1 MAPNLQL
8 AQSFLTALDEDSDAW
23 SFQTFDDGPK
33 KNKNLNRQFHGSL
46 EHHAADLVTLNDRG
60 AGIFVTINE
69 TNGKG
74 RKKADITRIR
84 ALFVD
89 LDGSPLGPVQNA
101 ANEPHIVVES
111 SPGRYH
117 AYWRVNDCGIDQCE
131 PALKQLI
138 QKFDADKSCCD
149 RSRVLRLPG
158 FYHRKSDPY
167 LVHVLDQAPGQ
178 CSLADLGIDLQKEQK
193 KQQSSSVSSV
203 SSVGDGFLPESPGQR
218 NRRLFEFARYLKGT
232 HPDATKAELREIVGQ
247 WHQRAL
253 PHIGTSDFSE
263 SWGDFQRAWDSV
275 HTPYGSVLNRLLGEI
290 DMTEHLPQGLTEL
303 GYGEKALLLCR
314 ICKQLQRNAGED
326 PFFISS
332 RQAGDLVGLHFT
344 DASKVLYALV
354 ADDVLELVKRGA
366 GTQASRY
373 RYIWPDDER
382 PVLRSNDK

>member
-1 MAPNLQL
+1 MTPNLQQ

-23 SFQTFDDGPK
+23 SFQTFDDGP
-33 KNKNLNRQFHGSL
+33 NKTSSLARQFHGSL
-46 EHHAADLVTLNDRG
+46 ERHATDLAVLNERG
-60 AGIFVTINE
+60 AGVFVSVNE

-89 LDGSPLGPVQNA
+89 LDGSPLGPVQNT

-117 AYWRVNDCGIDQCE
+117 AYWRVNDCSVDQCE

-138 QKFDADKSCCD
+138 EKFDGDRSCCD

-158 FYHRKSDPY
+158 FYHRKLNPY
-167 LVHVLDQAPGQ
+167 PVHVIAMVPGEYRM
-178 CSLADLGIDLQKEQK
+178 ADFSFSDSYLQKEQK
-193 KQQSSSVSSV
+193 NQQSSSVSSV
-203 SSVGDGFLPESPGQR
+203 SSVGDHFLPASTGQR
-218 NRRLFEFARYLKGT
+218 NRKLFEFARYLKGT
-232 HPDATKAELREIVGQ
+232 FASASKAELREIVSH

-253 PHIGTSDFSE
+253 PVIGTSDFSE
-263 SWGDFQRAWDSV
+263 SWGDFQRAWDSI

-290 DMTEHLPQGLTEL
+290 DMDEHLPDGLIQL
-303 GYGEKALLLCR
+303 GYGEKTILLCR

-332 RQAGDLVGLHFT
+332 RQAGDLVNLHFT

-354 ADDVLELVKRGA
+354 ADGVLELVKRGA
-366 GTQASRY
+366 GNQASRY
-373 RYIWPDDER
+373 RYVWPE
-382 PVLRSNDK
+382 

>member
-1 MAPNLQL
+1 MTAPNLQQ

-33 KNKNLNRQFHGSL
+33 KSTALIRQFHGSL

-138 QKFDADKSCCD
+138 KKFDADKSCCD

-158 FYHRKSDPY
+158 FYHRKSAPY
-167 LVHVLDQAPGQ
+167 QVKVIATAPGEYRMDDFGF
-178 CSLADLGIDLQKEQK
+178 SLNTSLTYRRDTEEYFSHLL
-193 KQQSSSVSSV
+193 SSSVGVPPNTIPS
-203 SSVGDGFLPESPGQR
+203 EEGQR
-218 NRRLFEFARYLKGT
+218 NRCLFALARFLRGTRPNATTDELRSIVREWHALAKPTISSKEFSVSWMDFTRGWDKVTHPYGETLTSTLKGI
-232 HPDATKAELREIVGQ
+232 DDM
-247 WHQRAL
+247 AL
-253 PHIGTSDFSE
+253 PTSLASFD
-263 SWGDFQRAWDSV
+263 
-275 HTPYGSVLNRLLGEI
+275 
-290 DMTEHLPQGLTEL
+290 
-303 GYGEKALLLCR
+303 YGEKTERLILICR
-314 ICKQLQRNAGED
+314 QLQRQEGD
-326 PFFISS
+326 KPFFISA
-332 RQAGDLVGLHFT
+332 RQAGELVDLHFT
-344 DASKVLYALV
+344 DASKALGCLV
-354 ADDVLELVKRGA
+354 YDGILELVKKG
-366 GTQASRY
+366 GGNQASRY
-373 RYIWPDDER
+373 RYVWPD
-382 PVLRSNDK
+382 